1 MNDFMWLRDAVPKRF
16 SCMRVLI
23 YGYDSHLLNSES
35 FQTIRNI
42 SLAFI
47 NKIRSLGLTEP
58 SAKPVLFLAHSL
70 GGIVVKQAMV
80 QIANTPA
87 LERAFLPKVKR
98 AIFFGVPNKGM
109 LVSHLLPMVEHQPN
123 EPLIRSLC
131 EDSPYLAQLDEQFY
145 GISFTRKMEI
155 VSVYETHKSQT
166 PQVVYTCFG

>member
-1 MNDFMWLRDAVPKRF
+1 MLDFMWLRDAVPKRF
-16 SCMRVLI
+16 NRMRVLI

-47 NKIRSLGLTEP
+47 NKIRSLGLAEP

-87 LERAFLPKVKR
+87 LERTFLPKVKR
-98 AIFFGVPNKGM
+98 TIGLN
-109 LVSHLLPMVEHQPN
+109 VEKMKTLTSTWA
-123 EPLIRSLC
+123 PLASG
-131 EDSPYLAQLDEQFY
+131 D
-145 GISFTRKMEI
+145 
-155 VSVYETHKSQT
+155 
-166 PQVVYTCFG
+166 